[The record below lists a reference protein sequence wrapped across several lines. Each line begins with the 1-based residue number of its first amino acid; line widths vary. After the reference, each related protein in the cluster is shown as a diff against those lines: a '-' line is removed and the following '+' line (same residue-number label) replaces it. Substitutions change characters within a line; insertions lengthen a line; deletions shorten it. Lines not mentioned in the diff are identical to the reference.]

1 MDSSNV
7 HTTVTKYIHKVDRK
21 HGKRPLASVES
32 EEKEEDQ
39 IFPVYPTRSQQD
51 TSAMVS
57 ALAQVI
63 GKNSDQINN
72 PLGQV
77 QGINPLTTSQSSPT
91 ETQSQPVLLQDQG
104 NLRRQHYR
112 GVRRRPSGKWAAE
125 IRDPV
130 KAARVWLGTFD
141 TAEAAA
147 LAYDKAALKFKGSKA
162 KLNFPE
168 RVQGSSESGCLTLIT
183 TDQQD
188 SLNINPPQPNIT
200 RPTSSSVFDCTQ
212 HNNVIYCTS
221 LLSSSSMPSQQA
233 AELPSFSMQFGSSF
247 SSSSSGPPHKYRK
260 DFDSRHSR

>member
-1 MDSSNV
+1 
-7 HTTVTKYIHKVDRK
+7 
-21 HGKRPLASVES
+21 
-32 EEKEEDQ
+32 
-39 IFPVYPTRSQQD
+39 
-51 TSAMVS
+51 MVS

-63 GKNSDQINN
+63 GKNSVQINN
-72 PLGQV
+72 PLDQM
-77 QGINPLTTSQSSPT
+77 QGLNPLITSQSSPT
-91 ETQSQPVLLQDQG
+91 ETQSQPVLFQDQG

-112 GVRRRPSGKWAAE
+112 GVRRRPGGKWAAE

-162 KLNFPE
+162 NLNFPE

-200 RPTSSSVFDCTQ
+200 PSSSVFDCTQ
-212 HNNVIYCTS
+212 CNNVTSSAS
-221 LLSSSSMPSQQA
+221 LLSSSSIPSQQA

-247 SSSSSGPPHKYRK
+247 LSSSSGPPQKYRK
-260 DFDSRHSR
+260 DFDSSHSR